1 MTTNLKEVITSN
13 KVTQNLKTQNKYFKN
28 DDKFMQ
34 SLQLRYPVEDKRWK
48 LNLDDKM
55 VNLNWVEKNDFQFEH
70 IDI

>member
-13 KVTQNLKTQNKYFKN
+13 KMTQNLKTQNKYFKN

>member
-55 VNLNWVEKNDFQFEH
+55 VNLN
-70 IDI
+70 